1 MSSRIQKGLYSKIAY
16 LSTAKTKKNM
26 IKRLLLI
33 VCLLPILGNAQICTI
48 DFVQTSPGIYPDTMP
63 VGYVGQFYD
72 EDITFVMPLDTQ
84 GFDFTN
90 FHILS
95 ISLPVGLS
103 WECNNSASNCDYNPQ
118 VNQYGCVNVFGTPLL
133 AGQYN
138 VDVSVIAD
146 LTIASGIPSTF
157 SVFMEILPNNV
168 PTSNTGF
175 SMSGAN
181 GCTPQTVTFTNNN
194 PGMLAYS
201 WNFGNGNSS
210 VAENPAPQ
218 IYTTPGDYVVNYQ
231 AWSNTDTLDI
241 YTLTNV
247 GITSMSGYGGGF
259 PSYDDAD
266 AYYKIFENGTLFSQS
281 GIIGDT
287 EPPVSW
293 TANVLLDPANSY
305 TIEIWE
311 SDAGEVLFG
320 ADDFMGSAPL
330 NINGCTG
337 CAVGSAVVNY
347 TINHQVILPAP
358 SVISAD
364 TVHISGFPVVPIVAW
379 DSLTQ
384 TLTSSSTGDNYQWY
398 LNGGP
403 VAGATTTTHVVTSSG
418 YYYLVAINSGG
429 CVSFSDTTLAIYCDP
444 AFVPLTS
451 VNGSGNLIVSNAGN
465 SQIQWFVNGT
475 VLVDDTLSMCVPSG
489 SGSYTVQLTDEFGC
503 SSTSAPQNVTNGL
516 VDPEAI
522 DWQLFPNPA
531 GDVVSIRLEDGIFV
545 DGIEIC
551 DMLGRTVLTADGFTN
566 EIQLNVNEL
575 RNGSYIVRVYS
586 GDRVQVKSLIIHK
599 T

>member
-1 MSSRIQKGLYSKIAY
+1 
-16 LSTAKTKKNM
+16 M

-33 VCLLPILGNAQICTI
+33 VCLSPIVSNAQICTI
-48 DFVQTSPGIYPDTMP
+48 DFIQTSPGIYPDTMP

-103 WECNNSASNCDYNPQ
+103 WECNNSSNNCDYNPQ

-146 LTIASGIPSTF
+146 LTVAQGIPSTF

-175 SMSGAN
+175 SMAGSI
-181 GCTPQTVTFTNNN
+181 GCTPQTVNFTNNN
-194 PGMLAYS
+194 PGLLAYS

-210 VAENPAPQ
+210 TAENPAPQ
-218 IYTTPGDYVVNYQ
+218 IYTNPGDYVVNYQ

-241 YTLTNV
+241 YTLTYV

-281 GIIGDT
+281 GIIGNT

-293 TANVLLDPANSY
+293 TASVLLNPANSY

-311 SDAGEVLFG
+311 SDAGEILFG

-330 NINGCTG
+330 NLNGCVG
-337 CAVGSAVVNY
+337 CAVGSAVTSY

-364 TVHISGFPVVPIVAW
+364 TVHISGYPAVPSISW
-379 DSLTQ
+379 DSVPH
-384 TLTSSSTGDNYQWY
+384 TLSTPDLGLSYQWY
-398 LNGGP
+398 LNATP
-403 VAGATTTTHVVTSSG
+403 VVGATSPTHIATTSG
-418 YYYLVAINSGG
+418 YYYVIAINAGG
-429 CVSFSDTTLAIYCDP
+429 CVSFSDTTLAIYCNP
-444 AFVPLTS
+444 AFLPLITL
-451 VNGSGNLIVSNAGN
+451 NGVGNLAATNAGT
-465 SQIQWFVNGT
+465 SQIQWLLNGIALVN
-475 VLVDDTLSMCVPSG
+475 DTSSICVPVSSG
-489 SGSYTVQLTDEFGC
+489 TYTVQLTDVYGC
-503 SSTSAPQNVTNGL
+503 MSTSAPQTVTNGIADL
-516 VDPEAI
+516 KAI
-522 DWQLFPNPA
+522 EWQLFPNPA
-531 GDVVSIRLEDGIFV
+531 GDFVSIRMEEGTHIE
-545 DGIEIC
+545 GIEIC
-551 DMLGRTVLTADGFTN
+551 DMIGRTVLSGDGFSD
-566 EIQLNVNEL
+566 ESQLDVSDL
-575 RNGSYIVRVYS
+575 KNGSYIVRLFAGGGVFM
-586 GDRVQVKSLIIHK
+586 KSLIIHK
-599 T
+599 K